1 MVKDLVKIVL
11 GSSEGRL
18 LPVHAITSC
27 WHCGHCCRFLPKWQR
42 SSPRAARRQVV
53 RAVVMTRY
61 TLALR
66 GFALEEMFAS
76 VDDAVE

>member
-1 MVKDLVKIVL
+1 L
-11 GSSEGRL
+11 
-18 LPVHAITSC
+18 
-27 WHCGHCCRFLPKWQR
+27 
-42 SSPRAARRQVV
+42 QVV

-76 VDDAVE
+76 VDDSVE